1 MKSILANNL
10 KGENMERNSI
20 MIIGLGDLGGYV
32 LEFLA
37 RVPNIP
43 KIVTADINGEWGE
56 RKTNSAIAGAFQFD
70 LYPDIEFRQ
79 IDAFDINKTAQLLR
93 EVQPTVIYN
102 SMTLQSWWVITQLP
116 PEAYKAIDEA
126 RYAPWYP
133 MHFVPTYKLMQAVK
147 RAGIKTHVVNAA
159 FPDLVNPVLAQ
170 IGLAPTVG
178 IGNIDNL
185 LCSLRMVAARVF
197 NVPLRTVTIYMVA
210 PHFVSYY
217 MARYGNSGGAPYY
230 LKIMIDDKDV
240 TSRVDREEFVAK
252 VVTLGKRPGGIQA
265 HPVVASS
272 VCRILLGMIFNT
284 KELGHA
290 PGPNGLPGGYP
301 IKISADG
308 VEVFLPEHL
317 TIEEAIKI
325 NNDAQVFEGVESIEK
340 DGTVILTDKSASVFK
355 KLLDFDCKVYTI
367 KDSEAKSKELDEKF
381 KKWASQFRPS

>member
-1 MKSILANNL
+1 MTKTTV
-10 KGENMERNSI
+10 

-37 RVPNIP
+37 RIPNIP

-56 RKTNSAIAGAFQFD
+56 RKTNSAIAGAFQFE

-79 IDAFDINKTAQLLR
+79 LDAFDIDKTAKLLQ

-116 PEAYKAIDEA
+116 QEAYKAIDEA

-147 RAGIKTHVVNAA
+147 KSGIKTHVVNAA
-159 FPDLVNPVLAQ
+159 FPDLVNPALAK
-170 IGLAPTVG
+170 IGLSPTVG

-185 LCSLRMVAARVF
+185 VCSLKIVGAKMFKVSLRSVAV
-197 NVPLRTVTIYMVA
+197 YMVA

-217 MARYGNSGGAPYY
+217 MGRFGNSGGVTYY
-230 LKIMIDDKDV
+230 LKVMIDDKDV
-240 TSRVDREEFVAK
+240 TPKMNKDEFVSK
-252 VVTLGKRPGGIQA
+252 VTTFGKRPGSIQA

-272 VCRILLGMIFNT
+272 VCRIMMGILFDT
-284 KELGHA
+284 KQLGHA

-301 IKISADG
+301 IKLSANG
-308 VEVFLPEHL
+308 VEVFLPENL
-317 TIEEAIKI
+317 TLEEALRI
-325 NNDAQVFEGVESIEK
+325 NNEAQVFEGVSSIEE
-340 DGTVILTDKSASVFK
+340 DGTVVLTEKSAGIFK
-355 KLLDFDCKVYTI
+355 KLLDFDCKVYTV
-367 KDSEAKSKELDEKF
+367 KESETKAKELDDKF
-381 KKWASQFRPS
+381 KKWAGQFK